1 MAHRKRKRKFIEQDS
16 YLVIREGEA
25 EGKLIGGNLSALQA
39 LQGTEFFPSLKDAV
53 LFIEDDGQ
61 THPYQFERALQSLLH
76 VPEAGQIKAL
86 LIGRFQT
93 ASNMTEEALRM
104 IILSKKELREIPVI
118 ANVNFGHTHPAAT
131 IPVGAKAEVVAS
143 RKTTNIVIWQNG

>member
-1 MAHRKRKRKFIEQDS
+1 M
-16 YLVIREGEA
+16 
-25 EGKLIGGNLSALQA
+25 
-39 LQGTEFFPSLKDAV
+39 
-53 LFIEDDGQ
+53 FIEDDGK
-61 THPYQFERALQSLLH
+61 HILINLSGLCNRFACAGSRANKSS
-76 VPEAGQIKAL
+76 

-104 IILSKKELREIPVI
+104 IILSKRIEEIPVI